1 MSYPSRILFLRRQ
14 IAPFQTW
21 RLDCMTEN
29 FLIAIVA
36 LATLGAVA
44 AGLQI
49 ALFVSHRSLR
59 RSLAQVAVQL
69 REHFEAL
76 PAQMRQDN
84 SAGRQELAQSLFAA
98 LNQVSEGTR
107 ESLRTQT
114 ETLSSLRDALDRQLA
129 LMMQTSEQKSEAL
142 RSTLEG
148 KLAAI
153 QQDNNTKLEQMRAT
167 VEEKLQ
173 TTLERRLGD
182 SFKIVSENL
191 QQVHIAMGEMRK
203 LAGEIGSLQTLMSNV
218 KNRGGWGEFQLG
230 AILDQFLS
238 PEQYARNVRPRG
250 NGETVEFAIK
260 LPGRD
265 LDGSQVWLPIDAKFP
280 KEDYEKLL
288 AAIDRRDMEQVRIS
302 TGQLELRIKANARDI
317 SQKYLCPP
325 LTTDFAIMFLP
336 TEGLYAEVLRV
347 PGLADSIQREH
358 RVVVAGP
365 TTLVALLNS
374 LQVGFRTLAIEKRSS
389 EVWKILGAV
398 KAQFDTF
405 GEVLAKVQRKLM
417 QATSDIETVGT
428 KARSMQRKLREVE
441 GVSVKDSDALFG
453 IANEEDPE
461 SAANL
466 EQPNGKDASLIE

>member
-1 MSYPSRILFLRRQ
+1 
-14 IAPFQTW
+14 
-21 RLDCMTEN
+21 MTEN
-29 FLIAIVA
+29 LLIATVA
-36 LATLGAVA
+36 LVA
-44 AGLQI
+44 LVAGLQLAI
-49 ALFVSHRSLR
+49 LVSHGSLR
-59 RSLAQVAVQL
+59 RFLAEVAVQL
-69 REHFEAL
+69 RGQLDAL
-76 PAQMRQDN
+76 PVQMRQDN
-84 SAGRQELAQSLFAA
+84 SAGRQELAQSLLAA
-98 LNQVSEGTR
+98 LGQLSEGTR
-107 ESLRTQT
+107 DSLRTQN
-114 ETLSSLRDALDRQLA
+114 EALSSLREALDRQLA
-129 LMMQTSEQKSEAL
+129 LMMQTSEQKSDAL
-142 RSTLEG
+142 RATLEG

-153 QQDNNTKLEQMRAT
+153 QQDNNAKLEQMRAT

-218 KNRGGWGEFQLG
+218 KIRGGWGEFQLG
-230 AILDQFLS
+230 AILEQFLS
-238 PEQYARNVRPRG
+238 PEQYERNVRPRG
-250 NGETVEFAIK
+250 NGESVEFAIK

-265 LDGSQVWLPIDAKFP
+265 LDGSHVWLPIDAKFP
-280 KEDYEKLL
+280 KEDYERLL
-288 AAIDRRDMEQVRIS
+288 AAIDRRDMERVRIS
-302 TGQLELRIKANARDI
+302 TGQLELRIKTNARDI

-347 PGLADSIQREH
+347 PGLADSLQREH
-358 RVVVAGP
+358 RVIVAGP

-405 GEVLAKVQRKLM
+405 GEVLAKVQRKLL
-417 QATSDIETVGT
+417 QATTDIETVGT

-441 GVSVKDSDALFG
+441 GVPIKDSDTLFG
-453 IANEEDPE
+453 IANEEDPGV
-461 SAANL
+461 AGDF
-466 EQPNGKDASLIE
+466 EQPNDKDASLME

>member
-1 MSYPSRILFLRRQ
+1 MWKFDGITIELLLA
-14 IAPFQTW
+14 IA
-21 RLDCMTEN
+21 
-29 FLIAIVA
+29 A
-36 LATLGAVA
+36 LAVVVI
-44 AGLQI
+44 GLQI
-49 ALFVSHRSLR
+49 ALMVSGRAFR
-59 RSLAQVAVQL
+59 RELTSIAVQW
-69 REHFEAL
+69 RARFDAL

-84 SAGRQELAQSLFAA
+84 SAGRQELAQSLLAA
-98 LNQVSEGTR
+98 LNQVSESTR
-107 ESLRTQT
+107 ESLRAQT
-114 ETLSSLRDALDRQLA
+114 EALANLRNALDRQLA
-129 LMMQTSEQKSEAL
+129 LLTESSLQRSEAL
-142 RSTLEG
+142 RTTVEG

-153 QQDNNTKLEQMRAT
+153 QQDNQVKLEQMRAT

-182 SFKIVSENL
+182 SFRIVSENL

-218 KNRGGWGEFQLG
+218 KNRGGWGEFQLA
-230 AILDQFLS
+230 AILEQFLS
-238 PEQYARNVRPRG
+238 PEQYAKNVRPRG
-250 NGETVEFAIK
+250 NGEVVEFAIK

-265 LDGSQVWLPIDAKFP
+265 LDGTHVWLPIDAKFP

-288 AAIDRRDMEQVRIS
+288 AAIERRDAEQVRIS
-302 TGQLELRIKANARDI
+302 TGQLEVRIKGNARDI

-347 PGLADSIQREH
+347 PGLADSLQREH
-358 RVVVAGP
+358 RVIVAGP

-398 KAQFDTF
+398 KVQFDSF
-405 GEVLAKVQRKLM
+405 GEVLAKVQRKLV

-441 GVSVKDSDALFG
+441 GVSVKDSDTLFG
-453 IANEEDPE
+453 IANEADPGLGE
-461 SAANL
+461 NF
-466 EQPNGKDASLIE
+466 EQPNGQGVPSIE

>member
-1 MSYPSRILFLRRQ
+1 M
-14 IAPFQTW
+14 
-21 RLDCMTEN
+21 RLDGMTEN

-36 LATLGAVA
+36 LATLAAVTI
-44 AGLQI
+44 GLLVAVLLSQR
-49 ALFVSHRSLR
+49 ALR
-59 RSLAQVAVQL
+59 RLLGQVGGQL
-69 REHFEAL
+69 REQYEAL

-84 SAGRQELAQSLFAA
+84 SAGRQELAQSFFGA
-98 LNQVSEGTR
+98 LHQLSEGTR
-107 ESLRTQT
+107 DSLRTQN
-114 ETLSSLRDALDRQLA
+114 ETLTSLREGLDRQLA
-129 LMMQTSEQKSEAL
+129 RMTQTSDQKAEAL
-142 RSTLEG
+142 RTTLEG

-153 QQDNNTKLEQMRAT
+153 QQDNNAKLEQMRAT

-191 QQVHIAMGEMRK
+191 QQVHLAMGEMRK

-230 AILDQFLS
+230 TILEQFLS
-238 PEQYARNVRPRG
+238 PEQYAKNVRPRG
-250 NGETVEFAIK
+250 HGETVEFAIK

-265 LDGSQVWLPIDAKFP
+265 LDGTQVWLPIDAKFP

-288 AAIDRRDMEQVRIS
+288 AAIERRDMEQVRIS

-325 LTTDFAIMFLP
+325 MTTDFAIMFLP

-347 PGLADSIQREH
+347 PGLADSIQRDY
-358 RVVVAGP
+358 RVIVSGP

-398 KAQFDTF
+398 KTQFDSF
-405 GEVLAKVQRKLM
+405 GEVLAKVQRKLA

-441 GVSVKDSDALFG
+441 GVSVKDSDTLLG
-453 IANEEDPE
+453 ILGDED
-461 SAANL
+461 AGDGTKL
-466 EQPNGKDASLIE
+466 EQANGTDVPLIE

>member
-1 MSYPSRILFLRRQ
+1 
-14 IAPFQTW
+14 
-21 RLDCMTEN
+21 MTEN
-29 FLIAIVA
+29 LLVAIVA
-36 LATLGAVA
+36 LTAVV

-49 ALFVSHRSLR
+49 TLLVSARTLRCLLADLKALLHD
-59 RSLAQVAVQL
+59 QL
-69 REHFEAL
+69 GCL
-76 PAQMRQDN
+76 PSQMRQDN

-98 LNQVSEGTR
+98 LNQASEGTR
-107 ESLRTQT
+107 DSLRTQT
-114 ETLSSLRDALDRQLA
+114 EALSSLRETLDRQLA
-129 LMMQTSEQKSEAL
+129 LMGQISEQKLEAL
-142 RSTLEG
+142 RATLES
-148 KLAAI
+148 KLTGI
-153 QQDNNTKLEQMRAT
+153 QQDNNAKLEQMRAT

-203 LAGEIGSLQTLMSNV
+203 LAGEVGSLQTLMSNV
-218 KNRGGWGEFQLG
+218 KNRGGWGEFQLA
-230 AILDQFLS
+230 AILEQFLS
-238 PEQYARNVRPRG
+238 PEQYAKNVQPRG

-265 LDGSQVWLPIDAKFP
+265 LDGSPVWLPIDAKFP

-288 AAIDRRDMEQVRIS
+288 AAVDRQDAEQVRIS
-302 TGQLELRIKANARDI
+302 TSQLELRIKSNARDI
-317 SQKYLCPP
+317 SQKYLSPP
-325 LTTDFAIMFLP
+325 QTTDFAIMFLP

-347 PGLADSIQREH
+347 PGLADSLQREH
-358 RVVVAGP
+358 RVIVAGP

-398 KAQFDTF
+398 KTQFDTF
-405 GEVLAKVQRKLM
+405 GEILTKVQRKLL

-441 GVSVKDSDALFG
+441 GVSMGDSESILGIPSQEGQDARSQLAEG
-453 IANEEDPE
+453 SAE
-461 SAANL
+461 SNGRDAAAFA
-466 EQPNGKDASLIE
+466 E

>member
-1 MSYPSRILFLRRQ
+1 
-14 IAPFQTW
+14 
-21 RLDCMTEN
+21 MTEN
-29 FLIAIVA
+29 LLIGIVA
-36 LATLGAVA
+36 LLAVVA
-44 AGLQI
+44 ALQV
-49 ALFVSHRSLR
+49 ALLFSSRSLR
-59 RSLAQVAVQL
+59 RLTREAALQL
-69 REHFEAL
+69 RERFDGL
-76 PAQMRQDN
+76 PAEMRQDN

-98 LNQVSEGTR
+98 LSEVSTSTR
-107 ESLRTQT
+107 ESLRTQN
-114 ETLSSLRDALDRQLA
+114 ETLSQLREALDRQLT
-129 LMMQTSEQKSEAL
+129 LMTQTAEQKSEAL
-142 RSTLEG
+142 RTTLES
-148 KLAAI
+148 KLTAI
-153 QQDNNTKLEQMRAT
+153 QHDSNVKLEQMRAT

-218 KNRGGWGEFQLG
+218 KNRGGWGEFQLA
-230 AILDQFLS
+230 AILEQFLS

-250 NGETVEFAIK
+250 NGEVVEFAIK

-265 LDGSQVWLPIDAKFP
+265 LDGSHVWLPIDAKFP
-280 KEDYEKLL
+280 KEDYEKLI
-288 AAIDRRDMEQVRIS
+288 AAIDRRDVEQVRIS
-302 TGQLELRIKANARDI
+302 TSQLEVRVKANARDI

-325 LTTDFAIMFLP
+325 QTTDFAIMFLP

-347 PGLADSIQREH
+347 PGLADFIQREH
-358 RVVVAGP
+358 RVIVAGP

-398 KAQFDTF
+398 KAQFETF
-405 GEVLAKVQRKLM
+405 GEVLAKVQRKLL

-441 GVSVKDSDALFG
+441 GVSVRDSDALFG
-453 IANEEDPE
+453 IPDEE
-461 SAANL
+461 AVTG
-466 EQPNGKDASLIE
+466 EQVEEPDGCSGPPGRLPSVERALDL

>member
-1 MSYPSRILFLRRQ
+1 
-14 IAPFQTW
+14 
-21 RLDCMTEN
+21 MTEKL
-29 FLIAIVA
+29 LIALAA
-36 LATLGAVA
+36 LTVVV

-49 ALFVSHRSLR
+49 VLFASHRSLR
-59 RSLAQVAVQL
+59 RLLSEVAIQF
-69 REHFEAL
+69 REQFGAL
-76 PAQMRQDN
+76 PAEMRQD
-84 SAGRQELAQSLFAA
+84 SSVGRQELAQSFFAA
-98 LNQVSEGTR
+98 LHQVSEGLR
-107 ESLRTQT
+107 DSSRTQN
-114 ETLSSLRDALDRQLA
+114 EALSSLREAMDRQLA
-129 LMMQTSEQKSEAL
+129 LMIQTSEQRSEAL
-142 RSTLEG
+142 RCALESR
-148 KLAAI
+148 LAAI
-153 QQDNNTKLEQMRAT
+153 QQDNNAKLEQMRTT

-182 SFKIVSENL
+182 SFRIVSENL
-191 QQVHIAMGEMRK
+191 QQVHLAMGEMHK

-230 AILDQFLS
+230 AILEQFLS

-250 NGETVEFAIK
+250 NGETVEFAVK

-265 LDGSQVWLPIDAKFP
+265 LDGSHVWLPIDAKFP

-288 AAIDRRDMEQVRIS
+288 AAIEKRDAEQVRIS
-302 TGQLELRIKANARDI
+302 TSQLELRIKANARDI

-325 LTTDFAIMFLP
+325 ATTDFAIMFLP

-347 PGLADSIQREH
+347 PGLADFIQREH
-358 RVVVAGP
+358 RVIVAGP

-405 GEVLAKVQRKLM
+405 GEVLAKVQRKLV

-428 KARSMQRKLREVE
+428 KTRSMQRKLREVE
-441 GVSVKDSDALFG
+441 GVPVKDSDVLFG
-453 IANEEDPE
+453 IAGEEDAGLVE
-461 SAANL
+461 DFDT
-466 EQPNGKDASLIE
+466 PNGKGVPLIE

>member
-1 MSYPSRILFLRRQ
+1 
-14 IAPFQTW
+14 
-21 RLDCMTEN
+21 MTEN
-29 FLIAIVA
+29 LLLGIGA
-36 LATLGAVA
+36 LLALTA
-44 AGLQI
+44 ALQI
-49 ALFVSHRSLR
+49 AHFISSRSLR
-59 RSLAQVAVQL
+59 RHTTDLTAQL
-69 REHFEAL
+69 RERLEAL
-76 PAQMRQDN
+76 PAEMRQDN
-84 SAGRQELAQSLFAA
+84 SAGRRELAQSLFAA
-98 LNQVSEGTR
+98 LHQVSTSTR
-107 ESLRTQT
+107 ESLRMQN
-114 ETLSSLRDALDRQLA
+114 EALCNLREGLDRQLA
-129 LMMQTSEQKSEAL
+129 LMSQTSEQKSETL
-142 RSTLEG
+142 RAALEG

-153 QQDNNTKLEQMRAT
+153 QQDNNAKLEQMRAT

-218 KNRGGWGEFQLG
+218 KNRGGWGEFQLS
-230 AILDQFLS
+230 AILEQFLS
-238 PEQYARNVRPRG
+238 PEQYAKNVRPRG

-265 LDGSQVWLPIDAKFP
+265 LDGSHVWLPIDAKFP

-288 AAIDRRDMEQVRIS
+288 AAIDRRDAEQVRIS
-302 TGQLELRIKANARDI
+302 TSQLEVRIKANARDI

-325 LTTDFAIMFLP
+325 QTTDFAIMFLP

-347 PGLADSIQREH
+347 PGLADFIQREH
-358 RVVVAGP
+358 RVIIAGP

-374 LQVGFRTLAIEKRSS
+374 LQVGFRTLAIEQRSS
-389 EVWKILGAV
+389 EVWKVLGAV

-405 GEVLAKVQRKLM
+405 GEVLAKVQRKLL

-441 GVSVKDSDALFG
+441 GVSVKESDVLFG
-453 IANEEDPE
+453 IADEEPVVAED
-461 SAANL
+461 L
-466 EQPNGKDASLIE
+466 DEQNGCNGALPNAERALDL